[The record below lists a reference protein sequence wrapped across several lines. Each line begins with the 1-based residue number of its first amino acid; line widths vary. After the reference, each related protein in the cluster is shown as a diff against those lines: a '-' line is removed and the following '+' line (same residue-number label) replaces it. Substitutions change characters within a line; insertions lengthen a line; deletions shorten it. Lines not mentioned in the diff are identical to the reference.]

1 MILAVDAGNSRIKWG
16 LRNGDTWVEIGAVPG
31 GDIPALSHVW
41 KGLPRPAKA
50 VVSNVAG
57 EEIRAQLGQA
67 LFPLCDEVLWAS
79 AQSAQCGIT
88 NGYRTPSQLGSD
100 RWASL
105 IGARGIV
112 QGPCL
117 VACAGTAFTADAL
130 DGDGRFLGGIIA
142 PGLGLMHRALAQ
154 NTAALGVVEGGF
166 ALFPDNTADAM
177 RSGALLA
184 LAGAAERMLFQ
195 LEARTGNAPCCILS
209 GGDAPALLPLLPPST
224 RQVENL
230 VLEGLIRIARS

>member
-16 LRNGDTWVEIGAVPG
+16 LRDGDTWTAVGAVPG
-31 GDIPALSHVW
+31 GDTAALSRVW
-41 KGLPRPAKA
+41 QDLPHPAKA

-57 EEIRAQLGQA
+57 EETRARLSLA
-67 LFPLCDEVLWAS
+67 LAPLCDEVLWAS
-79 AQSAQCGIT
+79 AQSAQCGVA

-100 RWASL
+100 RWAAL
-105 IGARGIV
+105 IGTRSLV

-130 DGDGRFLGGIIA
+130 DADGRFLGGIIV
-142 PGLGLMHRALAQ
+142 PGLRLMQQALAQ
-154 NTAALGVVEGGF
+154 NTAALGAVDGVF
-166 ALFPDNTADAM
+166 APFPDNTADAM

-184 LAGAAERMLFQ
+184 LAGAVEQMLSQ
-195 LEARTGNAPCCILS
+195 LEAQTGKCPRCILS
-209 GGDAPALLPLLPPST
+209 GGDAPALLPLLPPSAQ
-224 RQVENL
+224 QVENL